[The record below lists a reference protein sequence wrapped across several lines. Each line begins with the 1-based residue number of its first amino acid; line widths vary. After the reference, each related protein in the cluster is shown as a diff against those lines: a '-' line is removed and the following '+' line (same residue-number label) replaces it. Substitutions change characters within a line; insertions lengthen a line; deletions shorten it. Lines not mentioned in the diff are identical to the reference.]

1 MKHKVGIE
9 IYMEPELIEQIDLAV
24 KEDGYKSRTAW
35 VTEAIEEKI
44 RRD

>member
-9 IYMEPELIEQIDLAV
+9 IYLEPGLIEEIDAAV
-24 KEDGYKSRTAW
+24 EEGGYKSRTAW